1 MFSEK
6 EDALRATLNKLDS
19 FDEENG
25 VALTAEDLTLL
36 RRQLSESQSLIRE
49 TADRLRQSQ
58 EENELALRRR
68 DDVEQRLATLET
80 EYEELLEKTIHDE
93 ETSNADLA
101 DSMGEL
107 KVPYTCD
114 NIFSCSNSLFRASL
128 KRNTMPSEM
137 PKLARFKISSSN

>member
-107 KVPYTCD
+107 KVLYTREQY
-114 NIFSCSNSLFRASL
+114 FF
-128 KRNTMPSEM
+128 M
-137 PKLARFKISSSN
+137 F